1 MKVLVTGGAGF
12 IGSHIAEL
20 LLDEGY
26 EVIIIDNLS
35 QGSLEN
41 IPPKAIFYHTDINS
55 PDIEDIFKK
64 EHPDY
69 LIHTA
74 AQINVSNSIENPTN
88 DAYINV
94 LGTLHLLAN
103 AKKYGVK
110 KFIFSSSCAVYG
122 ETADIEISEEHPVQP
137 LSFYGASKYA
147 AELYIK
153 LYSQLHHIP
162 YTILR
167 YANVFGP
174 RQTSTG
180 EGGVVAIFCNEFIN
194 NSNLVIFGDGEQ
206 TRDFIYVKDVANA
219 NLATLKNGHNETF
232 NIGSNQKTSINRLFT
247 LVSENFNSNFSC
259 SYQPRKDGD
268 ILFSCLNNSKAIEK
282 LNWQPSYTFTKGL
295 QETLIY
301 YQKLLLVECF
311 LKTPDL
317 NYLL

>member
-12 IGSHIAEL
+12 IGSHTAEL

-35 QGSLEN
+35 QGSLKN
-41 IPPKAIFYHTDINS
+41 IPPKATFYHTDINS

-64 EHPDY
+64 ELPDY
-69 LIHTA
+69 LIHMA
-74 AQINVSNSIENPTN
+74 AQINVSKSIENPTN

-122 ETADIEISEEHPVQP
+122 ETEDIEISEEHPIQP
-137 LSFYGASKYA
+137 LSFYGASKNA

-194 NSNLVIFGDGEQ
+194 HRNPIINGDGEQ
-206 TRDFIYVKDVANA
+206 TRDFIYVKDVAKA
-219 NLATLKNGHNETF
+219 NLAAIQNGHNETF
-232 NIGSNQKTSINRLFT
+232 NIGSNQKISINRLYT
-247 LVSENFNSNFSC
+247 LMRENFNSSFTSR
-259 SYQPRKDGD
+259 YQPRKDGD
-268 ILFSCLNNSKAIEK
+268 IRFSCLNNSKAKEK
-282 LNWQPSYTFTKGL
+282 LNWNTSYSFTKGL
-295 QETLIY
+295 QETIIY
-301 YQKLLLVECF
+301 YQKL
-311 LKTPDL
+311 KGRK
-317 NYLL
+317 